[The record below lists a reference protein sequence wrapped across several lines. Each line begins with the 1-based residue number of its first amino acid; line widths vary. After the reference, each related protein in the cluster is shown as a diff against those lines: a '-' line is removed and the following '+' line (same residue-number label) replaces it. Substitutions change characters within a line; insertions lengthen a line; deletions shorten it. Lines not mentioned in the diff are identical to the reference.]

1 MPIDPDLCLEVPEGF
16 DDSDAE
22 TQVHPIARKM
32 FMARSAAG
40 AFGKVQE
47 WVGENGVFLVDV
59 SWAYLYDEDEPYTLT
74 VYFRFELDDED
85 EEGEGEEGEEGGRG

>member
-22 TQVHPIARKM
+22 SQVHPIARKM
-32 FMARSAAG
+32 FMARTTAG

-47 WVGENGVFLVDV
+47 WVRENDVFLIDV
-59 SWAYLYDEDEPYTLT
+59 SWDYMYDEEEPCTLT
-74 VYFRFELDDED
+74 IYFRFELDDED
-85 EEGEGEEGEEGGRG
+85 EDDGEEEPVQGEG